1 MARSD
6 REYKALS
13 ISEFTKAAAMYE
25 SSSAGVYETCK
36 KDYPEII
43 EILKEREFDTLLD
56 AGCGPAPLIALLAGM
71 YPEKHFTG
79 IDLTLAMIEK
89 AKEKDLANAEFVVGD
104 CENLPFEDN
113 SFDVIVCCES
123 FHHYPNPQD
132 FFSSVQRC
140 LKPGGILFLRD
151 YAVDGFAAWLVNHLM
166 MPLANLAGHG
176 DVGVY
181 SKKELFT
188 MCEKA
193 GLSVEEFRMVS
204 KVKMNLIAKNKKQG
218 TAGPGCQEHSHP
230 EPCVSAF
237 RGSV

>member
-6 REYKALS
+6 KEYKELS
-13 ISEFTKAAAMYE
+13 ISEFTRAAARYE
-25 SSSAGVYETCK
+25 SDNAGVYETCK

-79 IDLTLAMIEK
+79 IDLTPAMIEK
-89 AKEKDLANAEFVVGD
+89 AKEKNLANAEFVVGD

-132 FFSSVQRC
+132 FFDSVQRC

-151 YAVDGFAAWLVNHLM
+151 YAADGFTAWFANHLM

-176 DVGVY
+176 DVGAY
-181 SKKELFT
+181 SKEKLFA
-188 MCEKA
+188 MCEKS
-193 GLSVEEFRMVS
+193 GLTVEEFRMVS
-204 KVKMNLIAKNKKQG
+204 KVKMNLIAKK
-218 TAGPGCQEHSHP
+218 
-230 EPCVSAF
+230 
-237 RGSV
+237 